1 MSLMRHISVAR
12 IAVVAITLGSA
23 CSGAPDEHRTFVN
36 RNAERELICEIRN
49 QCRYITS
56 ALTFRDADG
65 DVATGRA
72 SEVSFHGIL
81 LDAEA
86 ECGGVGKA
94 WLAEGFRLENFEL
107 IEPFQLVLTDGSS
120 LQLMPEAAIVIDNR
134 NACYDEVGRWEG
146 VAGSLRGRS
155 GTYRWIDDTLQTELT
170 LSGR

>member
-1 MSLMRHISVAR
+1 MSHMRSISVVR

-36 RNAERELICEIRN
+36 RNADRELICERGN
-49 QCRYITS
+49 RCRYITS

-72 SEVSFHGIL
+72 SEVSFHGIP

-86 ECGGVGKA
+86 ECGGVAKA
-94 WLAEGFRLENFEL
+94 WLADSFRLENFEL
-107 IEPFQLVLTDGSS
+107 IEPLQLVLTDGSS
-120 LQLMPEAAIVIDNR
+120 LQLMPEAAIAIR
-134 NACYDEVGRWEG
+134 NQCHDEVGRWEG

-155 GTYRWIDDTLQTELT
+155 GTYRRIENTLQTELT
-170 LSGR
+170 LSGL